1 MSNKGKFAPKMRGPA
16 RQAPTDLETD
26 VQIRNLAQRQ
36 LQGTMDLLT
45 TARNRAIISAG
56 AQSVSMEQDML
67 ELILAELYAQRL
79 LTMKL
84 LLALGVV
91 RAASDEEIKAT
102 LEGWKDGHTETDTV

>member
-16 RQAPTDLETD
+16 PKPLTDIETDLE
-26 VQIRNLAQRQ
+26 VRSLAQQQ
-36 LQGTMDLLT
+36 LQGTMGALT

-56 AQSVSMEQDML
+56 AQPVSMEQDML

-84 LLALGVV
+84 LNALGII
-91 RAASDEEIKAT
+91 RPATDEEIKAT
-102 LEGWKDGHTETDTV
+102 LEGMKDGDAGKDTI